1 MAKKGRSKAFDT
13 TVLPLFFCC
22 QLATLGLLR
31 QTPSYSLWETEI
43 NAFPVFSLW
52 IARIL
57 SVAVLLVALTMALR
71 GCRFL
76 RLRTML
82 AVNGASLLI
91 GFVLTFYYA
100 YSLPVYF
107 AAQCLIGIA
116 HAWILLCWAEY
127 LTSLEKPHRNR
138 SIAFAALIAV
148 LIFTIMGAAPQS
160 MQAVCFLA
168 IACGSVLPLF
178 LTPQNG
184 GEYNKEASGGKALDT
199 RRSLASIPWE
209 LVVLMASYAML
220 FRILVFFNFP
230 AVDGSMQTVAAAV
243 IRIGGMILLL
253 LYLSRV
259 QFAPNTQQMIIPLFF
274 LTLLGLLLLPGREG
288 IVATVAV
295 ALVESSWTFFY
306 VLIWLILP
314 EIANS
319 KKADPFIVLVGGWT
333 ALNLLLLL
341 AAPLAYFFEVQ
352 VNQGTL
358 SLTALV
364 LIIVYTLAVALLLY
378 RNSAKRLLAK
388 QSPSWEK
395 EQEDHFAALAEE
407 HGLTPREN
415 DVFQLLVQGYS
426 LPAIEKKFVLSH
438 STVKTHARHVYEK
451 FGVSGKQE
459 LIERVKRSQH
469 IG

>member
-1 MAKKGRSKAFDT
+1 MVEKARSKAFET
-13 TVLPLFFCC
+13 TALPLFFCC

-31 QTPSYSLWETEI
+31 QTPSYSLWEAEI

-57 SVAVLLVALTMALR
+57 SVAVFFVALALALR
-71 GCRFL
+71 GLRFL

-82 AVNGASLLI
+82 AANGAALLI
-91 GFVLTFYYA
+91 GFILTFYYA

-127 LTSLEKPHRNR
+127 LASLEKSHRNR
-138 SIAFAALIAV
+138 SIAFAALLAV
-148 LIFTIMGAAPQS
+148 FIFTAMS
-160 MQAVCFLA
+160 MLPPEMRAVCFLA

-178 LTPQNG
+178 LTPQDG
-184 GEYNKEASGGKALDT
+184 GDNAEETSEGKALDA

-209 LVVLMASYAML
+209 LIVLMASYAML

-230 AVDGSMQTVAAAV
+230 AVDETAQSVAAAA
-243 IRIGGMILLL
+243 IRVGGMILLL

-259 QFAPNTQQMIIPLFF
+259 RFAPNAQQMIIPLFF

-288 IVATVAV
+288 MVATIAV

-341 AAPLAYFFEVQ
+341 AAPLAFFFEVQ

-378 RNSAKRLLAK
+378 RNSAKRLAAK
-388 QSPSWEK
+388 QFPSWEK
-395 EQEDHFAALAEE
+395 GQEDHFAALAEE

-426 LPAIEKKFVLSH
+426 LPAIEKEFVLSH

-451 FGVSGKQE
+451 FGVAGKQE
-459 LIERVKRSQH
+459 LIERVKRP
-469 IG
+469 

>member
-1 MAKKGRSKAFDT
+1 MEKRRSKAFGAT
-13 TVLPLFFCC
+13 ALPLFFCC

-43 NAFPVFSLW
+43 SAFPIYSLW

-57 SVAVLLVALTMALR
+57 SVAVLIMALVMALK
-71 GCRFL
+71 GLRFL
-76 RLRTML
+76 RLRTLL
-82 AVNGASLLI
+82 ALNGAALLI
-91 GFVLTFYYA
+91 GLVLTFYYA
-100 YSLPVYF
+100 YSLPVYLIG
-107 AAQCLIGIA
+107 QCLIGIS
-116 HAWILLCWAEY
+116 HAWVLLCWAEY
-127 LTSLEKPHRNR
+127 LTSLEKSRRNR
-138 SIAFAALIAV
+138 SIALAALLAV
-148 LIFTIMGAAPQS
+148 LIFTIMS
-160 MQAVCFLA
+160 MLPHSVKAVCFLV

-178 LTPQNG
+178 ITPSH
-184 GEYNKEASGGKALDT
+184 ESESVEKEAIGSSISDQ
-199 RRSLASIPWE
+199 RSLAALPWE
-209 LVVLMASYAML
+209 LIVLMASYAML
-220 FRILVFFNFP
+220 FRILVFFDFP
-230 AVDGSMQTVAAAV
+230 VIDETLQAVAAAT
-243 IRIGGMILLL
+243 IRIGGMALLI

-259 QFAPNTQQMIIPLFF
+259 RFAPNTQQIIVPLFF

-288 IVATVAV
+288 ILGTIAV
-295 ALVESSWTFFY
+295 ALIESSWTFFY

-333 ALNLLLLL
+333 ALNLLLLV

-352 VNQGTL
+352 VSQGTL

-378 RNSAKRLLAK
+378 RNSAKRLAAK
-388 QSPSWEK
+388 QPPSWER
-395 EQEDHFAALAEE
+395 EQEEHFAALAEK

-415 DVFQLLVQGYS
+415 DVFMLLVQGYS
-426 LPAIEKKFVLSH
+426 LPAIEKEFVLSH

-459 LIERVKRSQH
+459 LIEYVKRS
-469 IG
+469 

>member
-1 MAKKGRSKAFDT
+1 MVKRGSSKAFGT

-31 QTPSYSLWETEI
+31 QTPSYSLWEAEI
-43 NAFPVFSLW
+43 NSFPVFSLW

-57 SVAVLLVALTMALR
+57 SVAVLLVALAMAVR
-71 GCRFL
+71 GLRFL
-76 RLRTML
+76 RLRTVL
-82 AVNGASLLI
+82 AVNGAALLI

-100 YSLPVYF
+100 HSLPLYLIG
-107 AAQCLIGIA
+107 QCLIGVS
-116 HAWILLCWAEY
+116 HAWVLLCWAEY
-127 LTSLEKPHRNR
+127 LTSLEKPLRNR

-148 LIFTIMGAAPQS
+148 LIFTIMGMLPDG
-160 MQAVCFLA
+160 MKAVCFLA

-178 LTPQNG
+178 LVSQREGEEAKAAPSKTPFSDG
-184 GEYNKEASGGKALDT
+184 
-199 RRSLASIPWE
+199 RSLSSIPWE
-209 LVVLMASYAML
+209 LIVLMASYAML
-220 FRILVFFNFP
+220 FRILVFFSFP
-230 AVDGSMQTVAAAV
+230 VVDETVQTVAAAA
-243 IRIGGMILLL
+243 IRIGGMALLL
-253 LYLSRV
+253 AYLSRV
-259 QFAPNTQQMIIPLFF
+259 RFAPNTQQMIIPLFF

-288 IVATVAV
+288 LVATIAV

-319 KKADPFIVLVGGWT
+319 KKADPFVVLVGGWT

-378 RNSAKRLLAK
+378 RNSAKRLAAK
-388 QSPSWEK
+388 QSTSWEK

-426 LPAIEKKFVLSH
+426 LPAIEKEFVLSH

-451 FGVSGKQE
+451 FGVAGKQE
-459 LIERVKRSQH
+459 LIERAKRSQH